1 MKYCFY
7 CLFFVSILSIFSCT
21 NNHQNTTAAT
31 LPSKQKLDTADARL
45 ANDLSMF
52 CTTQVQAAQLV
63 QTKTTAQK
71 VKGLA
76 KQNEQLYTTMGNYL
90 NNVSVGYNIK
100 LPSAL
105 SPEAEKNF
113 TDLKVIKTASLDHA
127 YLLQMLK
134 DHNRIIR
141 KTNAAKNIQC
151 VPLKM
156 FVVSN
161 QAAIIKQ
168 AYALADL
175 KDETP

>member
-1 MKYCFY
+1 M
-7 CLFFVSILSIFSCT
+7 IFLYF
-21 NNHQNTTAAT
+21 APVRLT
-31 LPSKQKLDTADARL
+31 L
-45 ANDLSMF
+45 
-52 CTTQVQAAQLV
+52 QVWLYGKAS
-63 QTKTTAQK
+63 TQK
-71 VKGLA
+71 VKELA
-76 KQNEQLYTTMGNYL
+76 KQNAVLYAEMGKHL
-90 NNVSVGYNIK
+90 NDIAAEYNIT
-100 LPSAL
+100 LPFAL
-105 SPEAEKNF
+105 SPKAEKNF